1 MIDPAL
7 VDAHVGTAVRAAR
20 LSRGYRQDD
29 LAELLGVDRSTIAR
43 YENGTRSMSVSTL
56 VQVAQ
61 LLKRPVIAFLPGVYA
76 DEALLKVLQVLER
89 RPDLFLRVVD
99 LLSVSLRAEDDAG
112 GGLEPALKIA
122 EGGEAL
128 HE

>member
-20 LSRGYRQDD
+20 LARGYRQDD

-56 VQVAQ
+56 IQVAQ
-61 LLKRPVIAFLPGVYA
+61 LLNRPVSVFLPGVYA

-89 RPDLFLRVVD
+89 RPDLFLRVID
-99 LLSVSLRAEDDAG
+99 LLSVSLHAEDDAG
-112 GGLEPALKIA
+112 GGVAPALRIA
-122 EGGEAL
+122 EGGEVL